1 MPIWSLC
8 HLPTDGKE
16 PAAFAVSWR
25 TAKAAVSHLTDTN
38 TTHFAVRFFAVR
50 RRRQTATA
58 KTGSA
63 KAFFAVCFLQRTAK
77 RPLPSVAD
85 GKGHVSLPSAGR
97 RQRARL
103 FAICW
108 QTAKAAGSLPSVG
121 RWQRDQIGI
130 NSVSSY
136 INSFSQKIKHIYIY
150 DQYSISNTYYQ
161 YS

>member
-1 MPIWSLC
+1 M
-8 HLPTDGKE
+8 
-16 PAAFAVSWR
+16 
-25 TAKAAVSHLTDTN
+25 
-38 TTHFAVRFFAVR
+38 
-50 RRRQTATA
+50 TA

-85 GKGHVSLPSAGR
+85 GKGHDSLPSAGR

-136 INSFSQKIKHIYIY
+136 INSFSQKIKHNQTQTICMTNIAYPTHITNTHEHIYI
-150 DQYSISNTYYQ
+150 QHISMNTYPTHVTNI
-161 YS
+161 